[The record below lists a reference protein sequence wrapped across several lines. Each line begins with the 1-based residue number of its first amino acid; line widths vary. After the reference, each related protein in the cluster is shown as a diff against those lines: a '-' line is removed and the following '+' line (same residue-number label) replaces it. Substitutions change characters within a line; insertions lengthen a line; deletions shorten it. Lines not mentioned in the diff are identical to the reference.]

1 MHRLSIVHR
10 RESCTMAEEA
20 GEAVGGCGR
29 LWEAVGGRGRLR
41 EAGRDWE
48 RLEETGEAG
57 EIMGGWAFETLKSI
71 EVS

>member
-1 MHRLSIVHR
+1 MSTGKNPAPWLRKL
-10 RESCTMAEEA
+10 
-20 GEAVGGCGR
+20 GR
-29 LWEAVGGRGRLR
+29 QWEAVGGSGRLG